1 MTGTHRKTIETV
13 FISPVFRSLKW
24 SLIETLLL
32 VALGAEVIE
41 GRGSR
46 VGFILQGERV
56 DFHRPH
62 PGKEAKPYQ
71 IRAVREFLERI
82 GIEP

>member
-1 MTGTHRKTIETV
+1 MNSRHRKTLETIFSLPVPASLAWNRIEAL
-13 FISPVFRSLKW
+13 F
-24 SLIETLLL
+24 

-46 VGFILQGERV
+46 VGFKLHGERA

-71 IRAVREFLERI
+71 VRATRDFLERI
-82 GIEP
+82 GVRP

>member
-1 MTGTHRKTIETV
+1 MNSKHRKTLGAIFSTPVPASLEWSRIEAL
-13 FISPVFRSLKW
+13 F
-24 SLIETLLL
+24 

-41 GRGSR
+41 GSGSR
-46 VGFILQGERV
+46 VGFRLQGERA

-71 IRAVREFLERI
+71 VRATREFLERI
-82 GIEP
+82 GVKP